1 MLKYYRTRNN
11 TYINQDSCIT
21 IVSRLCKEVK
31 VVSDSSLDFQRSYER
46 ERYRRCFF
54 YSIGYGYDQA
64 EAVKFREMLKER
76 LEIEEIRI
84 YQIGA
89 TIEVHMGMHAI
100 GIIKYTE

>member
-1 MLKYYRTRNN
+1 
-11 TYINQDSCIT
+11 
-21 IVSRLCKEVK
+21 
-31 VVSDSSLDFQRSYER
+31 
-46 ERYRRCFF
+46 
-54 YSIGYGYDQA
+54 
-64 EAVKFREMLKER
+64 MLKER